1 MRAEGET
8 AGSLS
13 ALRAVRWEWREL
25 SFAGLHLSVLW
36 ALAVAQPLFDLLA
49 DSPEFF
55 VVRGSTRWD
64 VIGFALGIVLVPPAL
79 LLLVEALVGLAGA
92 SAREAVHLVFVAA
105 LVGLLALQAAKRL
118 RDGPSALLIAAAALL
133 GIAAALA
140 YRRFSLVRSFISV
153 LGPVP
158 LVFAG
163 LFLLASPVSKIAFG
177 NADVA
182 TAAVPKSA
190 DRPPIVFVVF
200 DELPIS
206 SLRDERGGIDAERY
220 PNFARLAANSTWF
233 LNATT
238 VQEHTTE
245 AVPSILT
252 GNYPEEGHLP
262 FAADHPRNLFTL
274 LAGAYDLDVFESAT
288 RLCPASLCP
297 RDEGSFLSRMR
308 WLDSDLSIVYLHV
321 LLPSSMAEDLP
332 PVTQTWM
339 NFGGGGQTEGKEARA
354 RFERDIDVLVGHELS
369 KDQKLHFETFVSS
382 IEPSRKPELD
392 FVHVMLPHSPWWYLP
407 SGKRYSEEAG
417 IRGIRNDRWSKDEWF
432 VEQGFQRHLLQ
443 TAFCDRLLGELLDK
457 LDATGRYDRSVIVLL
472 ADHGVSFIP
481 GERRRGA
488 TEENLHDIAFVPLF
502 VKAPGQTK
510 GRVVEKHVQTIDV
523 VPSVADLIGVSMP
536 WKVDGRSFFSPS
548 FRPDPEVH
556 VYRRGGEPLVEEPLA
571 NLLPRR
577 AQTHRQMLELF
588 GTGRKGDLYAIGP
601 HPELIGRSTTDLAP
615 AESDRKVDLDGEDR
629 LRSIDRDA
637 AYLPAEMTGWIDG
650 DDSRNLDIAV
660 AVNGRIAAVTRTFP
674 NSGRLR
680 FAALAPET
688 AFRNGANQVEVLV
701 VSSMGGRLRLE
712 RLGR

>member
-1 MRAEGET
+1 MRAEGDT

-13 ALRAVRWEWREL
+13 AHRAARWEL
-25 SFAGLHLSVLW
+25 HGLLFAGLHLFVLW
-36 ALAVAQPLFDLLA
+36 ALAVAQPLFDVLS

-64 VIGFALGIVLVPPAL
+64 VIAFALGLILVPPAL
-79 LLLVEALVGLAGA
+79 LVAFEALVGLAGA
-92 SAREAVHLVFVAA
+92 RAREAVHLVFVAA
-105 LVGLLALQAAKRL
+105 LAGVVALQVAKRL
-118 RDGPSALLIAAAALL
+118 RDGPAALLIALGALAGL
-133 GIAAALA
+133 AAALA
-140 YRRFSLVRSFISV
+140 YRRFSVVRTFLSV

-177 NADVA
+177 NAEVA
-182 TAAVPKSA
+182 TAAVPRSA

-206 SLRDERGGIDAERY
+206 SLMDDRGRIDSDRY
-220 PNFARLAANSTWF
+220 PNFARLAGDSTWF

-245 AVPSILT
+245 AVPSILS
-252 GNYPEEGHLP
+252 GNYPEDGNLP

-297 RDEGSFLSRMR
+297 RDEGSLVSRMR
-308 WLDSDLSIVYLHV
+308 WLNSDLSVVYLHV
-321 LLPSSMAEDLP
+321 LLPESMAADLP

-339 NFGGGGQTEGKEARA
+339 NFGGGGQTEGTEARE
-354 RFERDIDVLVGHELS
+354 RFERDIDVMVGHELS
-369 KDQKLHFETFVSS
+369 KDQKLHFEAFVSS
-382 IEPSRKPELD
+382 IKPSRKPELD

-407 SGKRYSEEAG
+407 SGRRYSDEQG
-417 IRGIRNDRWSKDEWF
+417 IRGIQSDRWSKYDWF
-432 VEQGFQRHLLQ
+432 VEQGFQRHLVQ
-443 TAFCDRLLGELLDK
+443 TEFVDRLLGELLAR
-457 LDATGRYDRSVIVLL
+457 LDATGRYDRSTIVVV

-488 TEENLHDIAFVPLF
+488 TEENLHDIALVPLF
-502 VKAPGQTK
+502 VKAPGHEE
-510 GRVVEKHVQTIDV
+510 GVVVEKHVQTIDI
-523 VPSVADLIGVSMP
+523 VPSIADLIGVAMP
-536 WKVDGRSFFSPS
+536 WKVDGHSFFDPS
-548 FRPDPEVH
+548 FRPDPDVH
-556 VYRRGGEPLVEEPLA
+556 VFRRAGEPVVEEPLA

-577 AQTHRQMLELF
+577 EKTHRGMLALF
-588 GTGRKGDLYAIGP
+588 GTGRSGDLYAIGP
-601 HPELIGRSTTDLAP
+601 HPELIGRAVGALAP
-615 AESDRKVDLDGEDR
+615 VASARTLDLDGEDR
-629 LRSIDRDA
+629 LSSVD
-637 AYLPAEMTGWIDG
+637 LESPFVPAEITGWIDG
-650 DDSRNLDIAV
+650 DTTRNLDIAV

-688 AFRNGANQVEVLV
+688 AFRNGANDVDVFL
-701 VSSMGGRLRLE
+701 VSSQGGRLRLE